1 MVLHPGLAK
10 PDDANHYVLVRQGP
24 RHVLWGF
31 TAGPDDMTREGRQ
44 LFVHTCR
51 FTQELAAGKK

>member
-1 MVLHPGLAK
+1 MPT
-10 PDDANHYVLVRQGP
+10 DAAHYLVRQGP